1 MSTTA
6 ATPGTSAR
14 ILVIEDDAM
23 LSELLLGVLRE
34 QGFGAEVVANGTEA
48 LQRLRTAAFDL
59 ALLDVNL
66 PGVSGLE
73 VLACIHAEG
82 IPCRVIMMT
91 ADLTPATV
99 LQAVREQA
107 CRYLPKPFTPS
118 MAVQMVREV
127 LADSAPL
134 PIEVA
139 SASPEWVELL
149 VPCQLS
155 SANRVQEFLVQLDAD
170 LPTAVRESVGLAFRE
185 LLLNAVEWG
194 GKLNPLLRVRIAC
207 LRTRRMLLYRICD
220 PGLGFRLDA
229 SLKHAAISN
238 TTGNPT
244 AHFQEREAQG
254 LRPGGLGLLMTRAL
268 VDELIFNEAHNE
280 VIFVK
285 YLD

>member
-6 ATPGTSAR
+6 TTSGTSAR

-127 LADSAPL
+127 LTDSAPL

-238 TTGNPT
+238 TAGNPT

-280 VIFVK
+280 VVFVK